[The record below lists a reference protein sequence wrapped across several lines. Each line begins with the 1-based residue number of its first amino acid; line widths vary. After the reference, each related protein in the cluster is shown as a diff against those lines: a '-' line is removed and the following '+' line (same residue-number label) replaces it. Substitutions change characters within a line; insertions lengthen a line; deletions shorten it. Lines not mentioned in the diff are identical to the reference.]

1 MSISN
6 IHGRLKKG
14 SEVGH
19 LDMGNCYLS
28 IYTCKN
34 CSVVYL
40 WFVFN
45 YMYNYTSKIK
55 NQVKLIH
62 VNAERIYMNFC
73 NFWLVTINQ
82 VSCFPPASNAGQ
94 MYRSNQ
100 LSVRDDMK
108 IPLENL
114 CQLCDRFYSSFSNRL
129 VLNIHLSF
137 LITLPTRVFCLFH
150 KQIVFQKNVLIYTS
164 SLIFVS

>member
-1 MSISN
+1 
-6 IHGRLKKG
+6 
-14 SEVGH
+14 
-19 LDMGNCYLS
+19 MGNCYFS

-34 CSVVYL
+34 CSVVYF
-40 WFVFN
+40 WFVLS

-62 VNAERIYMNFC
+62 VNTERIYMNFC
-73 NFWLVTINQ
+73 NFWLVTIDNQ
-82 VSCFPPASNAGQ
+82 VSRFPPASNAGQ

-100 LSVRDDMK
+100 LCVRDDMK

-114 CQLCDRFYSSFSNRL
+114 CQLSDRFYSSFSNRL

-137 LITLPTRVFCLFH
+137 LITLPTRVFFVYSINKLFSR
-150 KQIVFQKNVLIYTS
+150 KMFWYTHH
-164 SLIFVS
+164 L